1 MKRPS
6 MPRRWVV
13 AGALSCLATA
23 AFFLGARAYLHS
35 PNRGLPYHD
44 SFARGVT
51 DEWTAFGGTW
61 ELINGTMRNDSDE
74 RGAKLLAGSHFWH
87 DYSID
92 ADVYLL
98 GVNGDAGLIIRSSN
112 EEEGVNAYSGYYA
125 GVRTLDNSLVLGRA
139 DHGWMEVTRQVPAP
153 GVIRP
158 FHWYHLKLLA
168 AGCRIAAE
176 LTAPPSVAHT
186 SLDINDPGC
195 VSAGRIGLRSY
206 SSGGMWRNVVVRP
219 ATHEDLLAML
229 QTPGTSSDG
238 AHPASASGV
247 NATPASAASDRLSDD
262 EKPITPSV
270 AAAQSIASLRLG
282 SFAESSRKTIR
293 GVVIL
298 TTPRLYV
305 EDSTGGIYILHAK
318 GPFLKVGDEIEATG
332 EVQPG
337 NFSSTMD
344 HGTVQVLWAR
354 TPVPPVSVT
363 ASQASTGKYDAMFIE
378 VSGRLVGKEQGPAN
392 TRILDLS
399 DGSQSFR
406 AIMNPGRSEYLFKR
420 IKLGSTLRLRG
431 VCVADTTLTQT
442 LTPFVL
448 LLRSN
453 EDLQIIA
460 GPPWW
465 STGHVIAIII
475 AALLLALIAVI
486 LYHRVEHW
494 RLRAVFDER
503 SRLAHEMH
511 DTLAQSFAGIGFQ
524 LQAIRNQLPEGMA
537 TLHQQIELASELV
550 SHSHEEARRS
560 IATLRSETL
569 ESEDLLPALERCARS
584 MVGPGPVQVASR
596 LEGDQ
601 RTISLRITDT
611 LFRIG
616 QEAIAN
622 AIRHAD
628 PAVITIRVA
637 YRGDAVSLLVED
649 NGKGFVP
656 GSNPLGFGIRGMRRR
671 AQSIS
676 AAFHLKSAPGE
687 GTQIRVDVPLP
698 PQATFTTWPKL
709 YWKYLVEHWI
719 NGRPGTPANSHP
731 YRG

>member
-1 MKRPS
+1 MKHRS
-6 MPRRWVV
+6 WFRRRVV
-13 AGALSCLATA
+13 PASLACLFAALIFAGV
-23 AFFLGARAYLHS
+23 RAYLHS
-35 PNRGLPYHD
+35 PDRGLPYHD
-44 SFARGVT
+44 SFSRDRT

-61 ELINGTMRNDSDE
+61 ELVNGNMRNDSDE
-74 RGAKLLAGSHFWH
+74 RGAKLLTGSHFWH
-87 DYSID
+87 NYSIE

-98 GVNGDAGLIIRSSN
+98 GVNGDAGLIIRSGD

-139 DHGWMEVTRQVPAP
+139 DHGWMEVTKLVPVHGA
-153 GVIRP
+153 IRP
-158 FHWYHLKLLA
+158 FQWYHLKLLA
-168 AGCRIAAE
+168 VGCRVAAE
-176 LTAPPSVAHT
+176 LTAPPAVAHT
-186 SLDINDPGC
+186 SLDISDSGC
-195 VSAGRIGLRSY
+195 ISSGRIGLRSY

-219 ATHEDLLAML
+219 ATQGDLLAML
-229 QTPGTSSDG
+229 QPSGFSVAGTQTTARSQNAEARESD
-238 AHPASASGV
+238 PV
-247 NATPASAASDRLSDD
+247 NEDTQEISAAG
-262 EKPITPSV
+262 P
-270 AAAQSIASLRLG
+270 AAQSIASLRLDAWATP
-282 SFAESSRKTIR
+282 STKSIR

-298 TTPRLYV
+298 TSPRLYV
-305 EDSTGGIYILHAK
+305 EDSSGGIYLPQAQA
-318 GPFLKVGDEIEATG
+318 PFLKVGDEVEATG
-332 EVQPG
+332 EVLPG
-337 NFSSTMD
+337 DFSSTMT
-344 HGTVQVLWAR
+344 HAAVQVLWAR

-363 ASQASTGKYDAMFIE
+363 ASQASTGKYDATFIE
-378 VSGRLVGKEQGPAN
+378 VSGRLTGKEQGPAN

-406 AIMNPGRSEYLFKR
+406 AIMNPGRSEYLFER
-420 IKLGSTLRLRG
+420 IKLGSLLRLRG

-465 STGHVIAIII
+465 STGHVIAIVIS
-475 AALLLALIAVI
+475 ALLLALIMVI

-494 RLRAVFDER
+494 RLRAIFDER

-524 LQAIRNQLPEGMA
+524 LQAIRNQLPEGMG

-596 LEGDQ
+596 MDGDQ
-601 RTISLRITDT
+601 RNISLRITDT

-622 AIRHAD
+622 AVRHAE
-628 PAVITIRVA
+628 PALITVGIA
-637 YRGDAVSLLVED
+637 YRDDGVSLCVQD
-649 NGKGFVP
+649 NGKGFIP
-656 GSNPLGFGIRGMRRR
+656 GGNPMGFGIRGMRRR

-676 AAFHLKSAPGE
+676 AAFKLKSAPGE
-687 GTQIRVDVPLP
+687 GTEIRVDVPLP
-698 PQATFTTWPKL
+698 AQVTFTTWPKL
-709 YWKYLVEHWI
+709 YWKYLVEHWS
-719 NGRPGTPANSHP
+719 NGRQGTTANLHS
-731 YRG
+731 YRR